1 MFRPTDV
8 TGRHGLGDGDAVYQ
22 SEALSTGPWGRE
34 LFALGR
40 TFGFRHCLLARFPKA
55 DSPEFAA
62 NLIVCTWPDE
72 LRLAYEAA
80 EVFAASQVV
89 ARVKQSILP
98 IFTHDNP
105 FLGTAGS
112 EARQP
117 LAPLFQQFELAGSLV
132 LGLHDRNQ
140 THYILVFSG
149 RITPPER
156 QEIAMLQLSAME
168 LLDAGVEALVPRL
181 GPKEKLSA
189 REVECLRWSAAGKS
203 SDEIAII
210 LDISSHTVVSYLKSA
225 MRKLEAVN
233 RMQAVARACR
243 YRLL

>member
-8 TGRHGLGDGDAVYQ
+8 TRSHDLGDGDAVFR
-22 SEALSTGPWGRE
+22 SEALSAGPWARE
-34 LFALGR
+34 VSALGR
-40 TFGFRHCLLARFPKA
+40 SHGFRHCLLARVPKA
-55 DSPEFAA
+55 DSPEFAS
-62 NLIVCTWPDE
+62 NLILCSWPDE

-80 EVFAASQVV
+80 DVYAGSLLV
-89 ARVKQSILP
+89 ARIKQSVLP
-98 IFTHDNP
+98 IFTPENL
-105 FLGTAGS
+105 FLGAAGA

-117 LAPLFQQFELAGSLV
+117 LAPLFQSFDLGSSLV
-132 LGLHDRNQ
+132 LSLHDRNQ
-140 THYILVFSG
+140 TQYILVFSG
-149 RITPPER
+149 RQDAPDR
-156 QEIAMLQLSAME
+156 QEIAGLQLSAME
-168 LLDAGVEALVPRL
+168 LLDAGVEALVPRP

>member
-8 TGRHGLGDGDAVYQ
+8 TGSHSLGDGPAVFQ
-22 SEALSTGPWGRE
+22 SEALSVGSWGRE

-40 TFGFRHCLLARFPKA
+40 AHGFRHCLLSRFPKA

-72 LRLAYEAA
+72 LRLAYDAA
-80 EVFAASQVV
+80 EVYAGSQLV
-89 ARVKQSILP
+89 ARVKQSVLP
-98 IFTHDNP
+98 IYTEENL
-105 FLGTAGS
+105 FLGSAGS

-117 LAPLFQQFELAGSLV
+117 VAPHFQQVNLGSSLV
-132 LGLHDRNQ
+132 YSLNDRNQ

-149 RITPPER
+149 RDGAPDR
-156 QEIAMLQLSAME
+156 QEIAGLQLSAME

>member
-1 MFRPTDV
+1 MFRPADV
-8 TGRHGLGDGDAVYQ
+8 TPSHSLGDGDAVFQ
-22 SEALSTGPWGRE
+22 SEALSTGSWGRD

-40 TFGFRHCLLARFPKA
+40 AYGFRHCLLARVPKA

-62 NLIVCTWPDE
+62 NLIVCTWPDQ

-80 EVFAASQVV
+80 EVYAASQLV
-89 ARVKQSILP
+89 ARIKQSILP
-98 IFTHDNP
+98 IYTEDNLL
-105 FLGTAGS
+105 LGTPGS

-117 LAPLFQQFELAGSLV
+117 VAPLFKQFDLGALLVYSLY
-132 LGLHDRNQ
+132 DRNQ
-140 THYILVFSG
+140 TQYVVVLSG
-149 RITPPER
+149 RGAAPER
-156 QEIAMLQLSAME
+156 KDIAELQLSLME
-168 LLDAGVEALVPRL
+168 LLDAGVDALVPRL
-181 GPKEKLSA
+181 GPKERLSA
-189 REVECLRWSAAGKS
+189 REIECLRWSAAGKS

>member
-1 MFRPTDV
+1 MFRPADV
-8 TGRHGLGDGDAVYQ
+8 TRSHRLGDGDAAFGG
-22 SEALSTGPWGRE
+22 EAFPGGAWARDL
-34 LFALGR
+34 LALGR
-40 TFGFRHCLLARFPKA
+40 QHGFRHCLLARYPKA

-62 NLIVCTWPDE
+62 NLVFCTWPDE

-80 EVFAASQVV
+80 EVYAGSQLI
-89 ARVKQSILP
+89 ARIKQSILP
-98 IFTHDNP
+98 IFTEDNL
-105 FLGTAGS
+105 FLGGAGA

-117 LAPLFQQFELAGSLV
+117 VAPYFQQAAIGSSLIYS
-132 LGLHDRNQ
+132 LYDRNQ
-140 THYILVFSG
+140 TQYVLAFSG
-149 RITPPER
+149 RESVPER
-156 QEIAMLQLSAME
+156 QEVASLMLSAVE
-168 LLDAGVEALVPRL
+168 LLDACVDGLVPRI

-189 REVECLRWSAAGKS
+189 REIECLRWSAAGKS

>member
-8 TGRHGLGDGDAVYQ
+8 TRSHGLGGGDAVFQ
-22 SEALSTGPWGRE
+22 SEALSSGPWGRE
-34 LFALGR
+34 LSALAR
-40 TFGFRHCLLARFPKA
+40 SHGFRNCLLARVPKA

-62 NLIVCTWPDE
+62 NVIVCTWPDE

-80 EVFAASQVV
+80 EVYAGSALV
-89 ARVKQSILP
+89 ARIKQSILP
-98 IFTHDNP
+98 IFTHDNL
-105 FLGTAGS
+105 FLGAAGS

-117 LAPLFQQFELAGSLV
+117 LAPLFQHFDLGASLV
-132 LGLHDRNQ
+132 FSLHDRNQ
-140 THYILVFSG
+140 THYILVFSS
-149 RITPPER
+149 RDSAPDR
-156 QEIAMLQLSAME
+156 QEIASLQLAAME

-189 REVECLRWSAAGKS
+189 REIECLRWSAAGKS

>member
-1 MFRPTDV
+1 MLRPTDV
-8 TGRHGLGDGDAVYQ
+8 TRGHGLGDGDAVFQ
-22 SEALSTGPWGRE
+22 SEALAGGPWGRD
-34 LFALGR
+34 LFDLGR
-40 TFGFRHCLLARFPKA
+40 SFGFRHCLLARLPKA
-55 DSPEFAA
+55 DSPEFST
-62 NLIVCTWPDE
+62 NLIACTWPDE

-80 EVFAASQVV
+80 EVYAGSQLV
-89 ARVKQSILP
+89 ARLKQSILP
-98 IFTHDNP
+98 LFTRDNP

-112 EARQP
+112 EVRLQ
-117 LAPLFQQFELAGSLV
+117 LAPIFQQFGVAASLV
-132 LGLHDRNQ
+132 FSLNDRNQ
-140 THYILVFSG
+140 TQYVLVFSG
-149 RITPPER
+149 RDTPPER

>member
-8 TGRHGLGDGDAVYQ
+8 TRSHGFGDRDGVFQ
-22 SEALSTGPWGRE
+22 SEALSGGTWGRD

-40 TFGFRHCLLARFPKA
+40 RHGFRHCLLARVPKA

-72 LRLAYEAA
+72 VRLAYEAA
-80 EVFAASQVV
+80 EVYAGSQLV
-89 ARVKQSILP
+89 ARIKQSMLP
-98 IFTHDNP
+98 IYSEDNL

-117 LAPLFQQFELAGSLV
+117 VAPHFQQVDLGASLV
-132 LGLHDRNQ
+132 YSLHDRNQ

-149 RITPPER
+149 REGAPDR
-156 QEIAMLQLSAME
+156 QEIASLQLSAME
-168 LLDAGVEALVPRL
+168 LLDAGVDALVPRL

-189 REVECLRWSAAGKS
+189 REIECLRWSAAGKS

-243 YRLL
+243 YHLL

>member
-1 MFRPTDV
+1 M
-8 TGRHGLGDGDAVYQ
+8 
-22 SEALSTGPWGRE
+22 
-34 LFALGR
+34 
-40 TFGFRHCLLARFPKA
+40 
-55 DSPEFAA
+55 
-62 NLIVCTWPDE
+62 
-72 LRLAYEAA
+72 RL
-80 EVFAASQVV
+80 Q
-89 ARVKQSILP
+89 
-98 IFTHDNP
+98 
-105 FLGTAGS
+105 
-112 EARQP
+112 
-117 LAPLFQQFELAGSLV
+117 LAPIFQQFGVAASLV
-132 LGLHDRNQ
+132 FSLNDRNQ
-140 THYILVFSG
+140 TQYVLVFSG
-149 RITPPER
+149 RDTPPER

>member
-8 TGRHGLGDGDAVYQ
+8 TPSHNLGDGDAVFG
-22 SEALSTGPWGRE
+22 SEALNAGPWGRE
-34 LFALGR
+34 FSALGR
-40 TFGFRHCLLARFPKA
+40 RHGFRHCLLARVPKA
-55 DSPEFAA
+55 DSPEFSA
-62 NLIVCTWPDE
+62 NMILCTWPDE

-80 EVFAASQVV
+80 DVYAGSMLVS
-89 ARVKQSILP
+89 RIKQSILP
-98 IFTHDNP
+98 MFTQDNP
-105 FLGTAGS
+105 FLGTTGAQ
-112 EARQP
+112 ARQP
-117 LAPLFQQFELAGSLV
+117 LSPLFQQFDFRASLV
-132 LGLHDRNQ
+132 LTLQDRNQ
-140 THYILVFSG
+140 TPYILVFSG
-149 RITPPER
+149 RDDAPDR
-156 QEIAMLQLSAME
+156 QEIADLQLSAME
-168 LLDAGVEALVPRL
+168 LLDSGVDALVPRF

>member
-1 MFRPTDV
+1 MFRPNDV
-8 TGRHGLGDGDAVYQ
+8 TRSHDFGDGEPVFRT
-22 SEALSTGPWGRE
+22 EALSAGPWGRE
-34 LFALGR
+34 LSALGR
-40 TFGFRHCLLARFPKA
+40 SHGFRHCLLARVPKA
-55 DSPEFAA
+55 DSPEFSA
-62 NLIVCTWPDE
+62 NLILCSWPDE

-80 EVFAASQVV
+80 DIYAGSLLV
-89 ARVKQSILP
+89 ARIKQSVLP
-98 IFTHDNP
+98 LFTQDNL
-105 FLGTAGS
+105 FLGTSGA

-117 LAPLFQQFELAGSLV
+117 LAPLFRQFD
-132 LGLHDRNQ
+132 LGACLIFSLHDRNQ
-140 THYILVFSG
+140 TQYVLVLSG
-149 RITPPER
+149 RDDTPDR
-156 QEIAMLQLSAME
+156 QEIALLQLSALE
-168 LLDAGVEALVPRL
+168 LLDAGVDALVPRF

-189 REVECLRWSAAGKS
+189 REIECLRWSAAGKS

>member
-8 TGRHGLGDGDAVYQ
+8 TSGHSLGDGPAVFQ
-22 SEALSTGPWGRE
+22 SEALSTGSWGRE
-34 LFALGR
+34 LFSLGR
-40 TFGFRHCLLARFPKA
+40 AYGFRHCLLARFPKA
-55 DSPEFAA
+55 DSPEFSA

-72 LRLAYEAA
+72 LRLGYEAA
-80 EVFAASQVV
+80 EVYAGSQLV
-89 ARVKQSILP
+89 ARIKQTILP
-98 IFTHDNP
+98 IYSEDNL

-117 LAPLFQQFELAGSLV
+117 VAPLFQNFDLGASLAYSLY
-132 LGLHDRNQ
+132 DRNQ
-140 THYILVFSG
+140 TQYVLVFSG
-149 RITPPER
+149 RATEPER
-156 QEIAMLQLSAME
+156 QQIASLQLSAME

-189 REVECLRWSAAGKS
+189 REIECLRWSAAGKS

>member
-8 TGRHGLGDGDAVYQ
+8 TGRHSLGDGDAVFQ
-22 SEALSTGPWGRE
+22 SGALSTGSWGRD

-40 TFGFRHCLLARFPKA
+40 EHGFRHCLLARFPKA
-55 DSPEFAA
+55 DSPEFAS

-80 EVFAASQVV
+80 EVYAGSQIV
-89 ARVKQSILP
+89 ARMKQSVLP
-98 IFTHDNP
+98 VYSEENL

-112 EARQP
+112 EARHP
-117 LAPLFQQFELAGSLV
+117 VAPHFQQFNLGASLSYS
-132 LGLHDRNQ
+132 LNDRNQ
-140 THYILVFSG
+140 TQYILVFSG
-149 RITPPER
+149 RETAPSR
-156 QEIAMLQLSAME
+156 QDIAELQLSAME

>member
-8 TGRHGLGDGDAVYQ
+8 TGRHSLGDGDAVFQ
-22 SEALSTGPWGRE
+22 SAALSTGSWGRD

-40 TFGFRHCLLARFPKA
+40 EYGFRHCLLARFPKA

-80 EVFAASQVV
+80 EVYAGSQVV
-89 ARVKQSILP
+89 ARMKQSILP
-98 IFTHDNP
+98 VFTHDNL
-105 FLGTAGS
+105 FLGPAGS

-117 LAPLFQQFELAGSLV
+117 LAPVFQQFELGASLV
-132 LGLHDRNQ
+132 LGLYDRNQ

-149 RITPPER
+149 RNTMPER
-156 QEIAMLQLSAME
+156 HEIAMMQLSAME

>member
-1 MFRPTDV
+1 MFRPNDV
-8 TGRHGLGDGDAVYQ
+8 TRSHSLGGGDAVFQ
-22 SEALSTGPWGRE
+22 SEALATGPWGRE

-40 TFGFRHCLLARFPKA
+40 RFGFRHSLLARFPKA
-55 DSPEFAA
+55 DSPEFSA
-62 NLIVCTWPDE
+62 NLIVCSWPDE

-80 EVFAASQVV
+80 EVYASSQLVT
-89 ARVKQSILP
+89 RLKQSILP
-98 IFTHDNP
+98 FSTDGNP
-105 FLGTAGS
+105 FLGAAGS

-117 LAPLFQQFELAGSLV
+117 VAPHFQQFDLGISLV
-132 LGLHDRNQ
+132 YSLHDRNQ
-140 THYILVFSG
+140 TQYILVFSA
-149 RITPPER
+149 RDTAPDR
-156 QEIAMLQLSAME
+156 QEIAELQLAAME

>member
-8 TGRHGLGDGDAVYQ
+8 TRSHGLGDGAAVFQ
-22 SEALSTGPWGRE
+22 SEALSAGPWGRQ
-34 LFALGR
+34 LAALGR
-40 TFGFRHCLLARFPKA
+40 SHGFRHCLLARVPKA

-80 EVFAASQVV
+80 EVYAGSVMV
-89 ARVKQSILP
+89 ARIKQSILP
-98 IFTHDNP
+98 IYTQENL
-105 FLGTAGS
+105 FLGPAGS

-117 LAPLFQQFELAGSLV
+117 LAPLFQQFDLGSLMV
-132 LGLHDRNQ
+132 FGLHDRNQ
-140 THYILVFSG
+140 THYILAFSG
-149 RITPPER
+149 RETAPDR
-156 QEIAMLQLSAME
+156 QEIAALQLSAME
-168 LLDAGVEALVPRL
+168 LLDSGVEALVPRL

>member
-8 TGRHGLGDGDAVYQ
+8 TRSHSLGDGDAVFQ
-22 SEALSTGPWGRE
+22 SEALSTGTWGRE
-34 LFALGR
+34 LFSLGR
-40 TFGFRHCLLARFPKA
+40 QHGFRHCLLARVPKA

-80 EVFAASQVV
+80 EVYAGSQLV
-89 ARVKQSILP
+89 ARIKQSILP
-98 IFTHDNP
+98 IYSEENL
-105 FLGTAGS
+105 FLGSAGS

-117 LAPLFQQFELAGSLV
+117 VAPHFQQVELGGLLIYSLY
-132 LGLHDRNQ
+132 DRNQ
-140 THYILVFSG
+140 TQYILVFSG
-149 RITPPER
+149 RQVAPER
-156 QEIAMLQLSAME
+156 KEIAELQLSVME
-168 LLDAGVEALVPRL
+168 LLDAGVEAVVPRL

>member
-1 MFRPTDV
+1 LARS
-8 TGRHGLGDGDAVYQ
+8 H
-22 SEALSTGPWGRE
+22 
-34 LFALGR
+34 
-40 TFGFRHCLLARFPKA
+40 GFRHCLLARFPKA

-80 EVFAASQVV
+80 EVYAGSQLV

-98 IFTHDNP
+98 IYSEDNL

-117 LAPLFQQFELAGSLV
+117 VGPLFQQFDLGASLV
-132 LGLHDRNQ
+132 YSVYDRNQ
-140 THYILVFSG
+140 TQYVLVFSG
-149 RITPPER
+149 RDTAPER
-156 QEIAMLQLSAME
+156 QQIASLLLSAME
-168 LLDAGVEALVPRL
+168 LLDVGVEALLPRL

-189 REVECLRWSAAGKS
+189 REIECLRWSAAGKS